1 MKFFSP
7 ALVLAVLALSLQP
20 ALAHHPIAQG
30 PVHGSVAVGLLSG
43 FAHPMVDLE
52 HLFFLIGLG
61 ILTPQ
66 RLRSTA
72 LLITASAL
80 TGLMLGQLF
89 SLDWPVVQAVNY
101 AGAAVLAYF
110 TARSAAGIAS
120 LPFVML
126 LALLQGIGLS
136 QASLLWGPSSTIS
149 YGLAISLT
157 SAAILFSTRALL
169 VKPWLALGIRQ
180 RRAMA
185 SLVAGI
191 CLVLSLLS
199 LVGTGLQMV

>member
-30 PVHGSVAVGLLSG
+30 PVHGSVAIGLLSG

-101 AGAAVLAYF
+101 AGAAILAHF
-110 TARSAAGIAS
+110 TARSAVGIAS

-157 SAAILFSTRALL
+157 IAAILFSTRALL
-169 VKPWLALGIRQ
+169 VKPWLALGTRQ

-199 LVGTGLQMV
+199 LVGNSLQMV